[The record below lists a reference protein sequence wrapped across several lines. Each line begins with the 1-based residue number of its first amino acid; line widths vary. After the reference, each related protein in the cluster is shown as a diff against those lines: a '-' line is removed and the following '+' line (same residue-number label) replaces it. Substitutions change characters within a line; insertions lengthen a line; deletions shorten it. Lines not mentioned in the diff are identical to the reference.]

1 VTTEVTTEGHAN
13 TTERVTAVAKT
24 EDTIDVS
31 RIIVA
36 VSSVSV
42 GIVILSIYFWLGY
55 RGYKKQHVP
64 HNQSYTPTYINL
76 EELEL
81 MIRYAAIN
89 HRSKTRPIW

>member
-1 VTTEVTTEGHAN
+1 MTTEVTTEGHAN

-42 GIVILSIYFWLGY
+42 GIVILSIYFWLCY

-64 HNQSYTPTYINL
+64 DNQSYINDYKIYE
-76 EELEL
+76 EELES

-89 HRSKTRPIW
+89 HRSKTTC

>member
-1 VTTEVTTEGHAN
+1 MMYRVNVTEKTVTTEMTTEGHTN

-36 VSSVSV
+36 VSSVTV

-64 HNQSYTPTYINL
+64 HNRHEQDLVDDAQND
-76 EELEL
+76 EEIAP
-81 MIRYAAIN
+81 MIR
-89 HRSKTRPIW
+89 